1 MLEKNLTILEGI
13 LFASGD
19 PVNTEDLA
27 GALEC
32 GTEETA
38 AALRALQAHYEEEG
52 HGIRL
57 LRLEDAWQLTTDP
70 SVFPSLI
77 KLVSRPKRYRLTEV
91 LLETLSIIAYK
102 QPITRAEIER
112 IRGVSCTHAIERLT
126 EYGLIEEAG
135 RLQTPGRPMTYK
147 TTDEFL
153 RHFPIET
160 LDNLP
165 DIDLAE
171 EEEIRRNVQDEVGV
185 YTEDADRSEKNA
197 AAGGRHDAVYAEE
210 DPDA

>member
-1 MLEKNLTILEGI
+1 MMEKIKSTIEGI
-13 LFASGD
+13 LFAAGD
-19 PVNTEDLA
+19 PVEIEGL
-27 GALEC
+27 
-32 GTEETA
+32 A
-38 AALRALQAHYEEEG
+38 AALELSYEEAEAALLSLQEEYAENG
-52 HGIRL
+52 RGIRL
-57 LRLEDAWQLTTDP
+57 LRLEDSFQMTTDP
-70 SVFPSLI
+70 EVFPALI

-112 IRGVSCTHAIERLT
+112 IRGVSSAHAVERLT

-153 RHFPIET
+153 RHFPIES

-165 DIDLAE
+165 DIDIAE
-171 EEEIRRNVQDEVGV
+171 EEQIRRNVQDEVGV
-185 YTEDADRSEKNA
+185 YTEDTDRSGETSEPK
-197 AAGGRHDAVYAEE
+197 ES
-210 DPDA
+210 

>member
-1 MLEKNLTILEGI
+1 MMEKIQATIEGI

-19 PVNTEDLA
+19 PVEIEALA
-27 GALEC
+27 SVLELSY
-32 GTEETA
+32 EEA
-38 AALRALQAHYEEEG
+38 EAALLTLQEDYVENG
-52 HGIRL
+52 RGIRL
-57 LRLEDAWQLTTDP
+57 LRLENAFQMTTDP
-70 SVFPSLI
+70 EVFPSLI

-112 IRGVSCTHAIERLT
+112 IRGVSSAHAVERLT

-153 RHFPIET
+153 RHFPIES
-160 LDNLP
+160 LENLP

-171 EEEIRRNVQDEVGV
+171 EEQIRQNVQDEMGV
-185 YTEDADRSEKNA
+185 YTEIKT
-197 AAGGRHDAVYAEE
+197 
-210 DPDA
+210 